1 MELVND
7 FTVNVPVDEAWVT
20 LTDVERIAP
29 CLPGAQL
36 QEVEGDTYR
45 GVVKVKVGPILANF
59 KGQAKFVERD
69 VVNHRA
75 VLKADGRDTG
85 GKGNAAALITAQLT
99 SKGDSTTHVQVTT
112 DLTITGKVAQ
122 FGRGAMTDI
131 SNKLLGQF
139 VENLE
144 TTVLGHPAA
153 TAAAASVVGAAPG
166 ATSTSPAAA
175 PTPAAAAAASAPAAA
190 SGAST
195 SGAPAASVVAEA
207 PAAASTPTTSAA
219 TGSTTAPG
227 VRKIEQR
234 DVEPLDLMGTAGPA
248 MLKRLVPAGILGVV
262 LILILRRLFR

>member
-36 QEVEGDTYR
+36 QEVEGNTYR

-59 KGQAKFVERD
+59 KGQAEFVERD

-144 TTVLGHPAA
+144 TTVLGQPSAAAPAVGATTGTA
-153 TAAAASVVGAAPG
+153 TAAAP
-166 ATSTSPAAA
+166 
-175 PTPAAAAAASAPAAA
+175 APAAEAPRA
-190 SGAST
+190 SM
-195 SGAPAASVVAEA
+195 APEA
-207 PAAASTPTTSAA
+207 PAAASTPTASAA
-219 TGSTTAPG
+219 TGTTPAPG

>member
-36 QEVEGDTYR
+36 QEVEGNTYR

-59 KGQAKFVERD
+59 KGQAEFVERD
-69 VVNHRA
+69 IVNHKA

-144 TTVLGHPAA
+144 TTVLGQPSAAAPAVGATTGTA
-153 TAAAASVVGAAPG
+153 TAAAP
-166 ATSTSPAAA
+166 
-175 PTPAAAAAASAPAAA
+175 APAAEARRA
-190 SGAST
+190 SM
-195 SGAPAASVVAEA
+195 APEA
-207 PAAASTPTTSAA
+207 PAGASTPTASAA
-219 TGSTTAPG
+219 TGTTPAPG

-248 MLKRLVPAGILGVV
+248 MLKRLVPAGILGVI